1 MHNVADNPDDEKRTE
16 WVGVRLK
23 PSTRAALE
31 RLAKADK
38 RKLSPYIEI
47 ALEDHIL
54 QKDGGKSAG
63 KRK

>member
-16 WVGVRLK
+16 WVGVRLR

-47 ALEDHIL
+47 ALEEHIL
-54 QKDGGKSAG
+54 QKNGGKAAG

>member
-1 MHNVADNPDDEKRTE
+1 MHNVADNLDDEKRTE
-16 WVGVRLK
+16 WVGIRLK

-47 ALEDHIL
+47 ALEEHIL
-54 QKDGGKSAG
+54 QKDGGKPAG

>member
-1 MHNVADNPDDEKRTE
+1 VTDKPEDEKRTE
-16 WVGVRLK
+16 WVGVRLR

-47 ALEDHIL
+47 ALEAHIER
-54 QKDGGKSAG
+54 KTSGKAAG

>member
-1 MHNVADNPDDEKRTE
+1 VTDEDEKRTE

-47 ALEDHIL
+47 ALEKHIE
-54 QKDGGKSAG
+54 DRDRSSGKSAG

>member
-1 MHNVADNPDDEKRTE
+1 VTDQTEDEKRTE
-16 WVGVRLK
+16 WVGIRMK

-38 RKLSPYIEI
+38 RKLSPYLEILIEEHL
-47 ALEDHIL
+47 AAKKAES
-54 QKDGGKSAG
+54 GKPAG

>member
-1 MHNVADNPDDEKRTE
+1 MADNSDDEKRTE
-16 WVGVRLK
+16 WVGIRLK

-47 ALEDHIL
+47 ALEEHIL
-54 QKDGGKSAG
+54 QKAGGKRAA
-63 KRK
+63 KKK

>member
-1 MHNVADNPDDEKRTE
+1 VADKPDEEKRTE
-16 WVGVRLK
+16 WVGVRLR

-47 ALEDHIL
+47 ALEEHIER
-54 QKDGGKSAG
+54 KGSGKPVG

>member
-1 MHNVADNPDDEKRTE
+1 VTDEPDEEKRTE
-16 WVGVRLK
+16 WVGVRLR

-47 ALEDHIL
+47 ALEEHIER
-54 QKDGGKSAG
+54 KSGKPAS